1 MTSSSPSFYVNLSV
15 GLTRILGAGMFI
27 SFIFSFA
34 TLRETIF
41 TIGSLSSM
49 GNIILLLGVILSL
62 LVTII
67 WYAYSDNKVKSMI
80 SSMNLISIAAISII
94 ITGLYLS
101 VFAFLMII
109 TVAQIVMGLIGLFC
123 ILLITTVSV
132 IYLLKIMKG
141 ARLIII

>member
-27 SFIFSFA
+27 SFIFAFA

-41 TIGSLSSM
+41 SIGSLSSM
-49 GNIILLLGVILSL
+49 GYIILLLGIILSL

-80 SSMNLISIAAISII
+80 SSMSLISIAAISII

-109 TVAQIVMGLIGLFC
+109 TVAQIVMGLIGLSC
-123 ILLITTVSV
+123 ILLIITVCV
-132 IYLLKIMKG
+132 IYLLKIVKG